1 MTTTQSTP
9 AASTPAAGVSES
21 LQKPRYAV
29 ARKDDAFVIRVD
41 MPGVAKTGVSVEF
54 HDDVLSIRG
63 ERGSE
68 MPSTWKPL
76 HQELPAQGYQ
86 LHLRINALVN
96 EDSLAASLE
105 DGVLTL
111 TLPLKPATQP
121 RRISVN

>member
-1 MTTTQSTP
+1 MTTQCNP
-9 AASTPAAGVSES
+9 AASTLAAGVSES

-63 ERGSE
+63 ERGAE
-68 MPSTWKPL
+68 TPPAWKPL
-76 HQELPAQGYQ
+76 HQELSAQGYQ
-86 LHLRINALVN
+86 LHLRINALVD
-96 EDSLAASLE
+96 EDRLAAALE

-111 TLPLKPATQP
+111 TLPVKPATQP
-121 RRISVN
+121 RRISVS

>member
-1 MTTTQSTP
+1 MNSTCP
-9 AASTPAAGVSES
+9 PSAAAPAAGVSES

-41 MPGVAKTGVSVEF
+41 MPGVPKAGVNIEF

-63 ERGSE
+63 ERGAE
-68 MPSTWKPL
+68 APSTWKPL

-86 LHLRINALVN
+86 LHLRINALVD
-96 EDSLAASLE
+96 EERLTAALE

-111 TLPLKPATQP
+111 TLPVKPATQP

>member
-1 MTTTQSTP
+1 MNSTCP
-9 AASTPAAGVSES
+9 PSTAAPAAGVSES

-63 ERGSE
+63 ERGAE
-68 MPSTWKPL
+68 APSTCKPL
-76 HQELPAQGYQ
+76 HQELSAHGYQ
-86 LHLRINALVN
+86 LHLRINALVD
-96 EDSLAASLE
+96 EDRLAAALE